1 MRRWFHR
8 TGSEVLGWALV
19 AVGAV
24 LLVLPGP
31 GTLLLLAGVALLAP
45 HYAWARRAMDHLHD
59 AAIEAAHK
67 SVQTKKGIAW
77 SALSAGSLVALGL
90 VWLLE
95 PTIPVVSVW
104 AWQVGPGLPGGRA
117 AGVGLMASGIV
128 AVAVLGYSV
137 YRWYPTAS
145 SQKN

>member
-1 MRRWFHR
+1 M
-8 TGSEVLGWALV
+8 LGWLLV
-19 AVGAV
+19 VVGLV

-67 SVQTKKGIAW
+67 SVQSRRSIAW
-77 SALSAGSLVALGL
+77 SALSAGSLIAIGL
-90 VWLLE
+90 VWLFE
-95 PTIPVVSVW
+95 PTIPIFTVW

-117 AGVGLMASGIV
+117 AGIGLMASGVV
-128 AVAVLGYSV
+128 ALAVLGYSV
-137 YRWYPTAS
+137 HRWRPRAS
-145 SQKN
+145 AAEK

>member
-1 MRRWFHR
+1 
-8 TGSEVLGWALV
+8 
-19 AVGAV
+19 VGIV

-67 SVQTKKGIAW
+67 SVQTKRAIAW
-77 SALSAGSLVALGL
+77 SVLSAGSLIALGV

-95 PTIPVVSVW
+95 PRIPELQVW
-104 AWQVGPGLPGGRA
+104 VWQIGPGLPGGRA
-117 AGVGLMASGIV
+117 AGIGLMASGIV
-128 AVAVLGYSV
+128 AVAALGYSA

-145 SQKN
+145 SQEN